1 MRYGLTLIELAV
13 TLCILSILSAIALPA
28 AGRFLDAIH
37 VRGAVMEIESTF
49 STARHLAIARG
60 GQVAVDIDT
69 SRATVAVSAGEDT
82 LRKAYIGID
91 HDVRI
96 SATRAGM
103 VYSATGTGYGAANL
117 SVVVRR
123 NAAVDTVVVSRL
135 GRVRH

>member
-1 MRYGLTLIELAV
+1 MRNGFTLVELAV
-13 TLCILSILSAIALPA
+13 TLCILSILSAITVPA

-37 VRGAVMEIESTF
+37 VRGAVMEIESLF
-49 STARHLAIARG
+49 GTARHLAIARG
-60 GQVAVDIDT
+60 TQVAVGIDIE
-69 SRATVAVSAGEDT
+69 RAIIAVSAGEDT
-82 LRKAYIGID
+82 LRKAYIGIE
-91 HDVRI
+91 HDVRL

-117 SVVVRR
+117 SVFVRR

>member
-1 MRYGLTLIELAV
+1 MRNGFTLVELAV
-13 TLCILSILSAIALPA
+13 TLCILSILSAITVPA

-37 VRGAVMEIESTF
+37 VRGAVMETESLF
-49 STARHLAIARG
+49 GTARHLAIARG
-60 GQVAVDIDT
+60 AQIAVGIDIE
-69 SRATVAVSAGEDT
+69 RAIIAVSAGEDT
-82 LRKAYIGID
+82 LRKAYIGIE
-91 HDVRI
+91 HDVRL

-117 SVVVRR
+117 SVFVRR